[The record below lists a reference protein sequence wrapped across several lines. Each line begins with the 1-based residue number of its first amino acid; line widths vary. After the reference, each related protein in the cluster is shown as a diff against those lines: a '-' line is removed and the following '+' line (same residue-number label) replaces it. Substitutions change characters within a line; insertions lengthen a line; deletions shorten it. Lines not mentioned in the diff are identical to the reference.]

1 LKGLKLLEYQA
12 KDVFRKFGIPTPR
25 SAPAGSPKE
34 AEEAAEALGGAVAVK
49 AQLPV
54 GGRGKAGGILFAENP
69 AKAAEV
75 AGRLLGIRLK
85 GLEIRK
91 VLVEEKLSVLDELY
105 VGVVVD
111 RRNRAYVVL
120 ASSEGG
126 VDIEEVASKTPEK
139 IVRHVVDPLQR
150 LRLYQA
156 RSVARQ
162 LGYSGR
168 EMTDLADVILKLYE
182 VAFEM
187 DAELTEINPLALTE
201 SGFVAADARLNI
213 DNNAL
218 FRHPELSE
226 MAQESEASELSARE
240 LEAKEQGLTYV
251 ELDGEIGIIGNGAG
265 LTMAT
270 IDTVTLLGGRPANFL
285 DLGGGASP
293 EIVEEGVSFVLSD
306 PRVRAVF
313 VNILGGITRCDD
325 AARGIID
332 ARRRTGSEKPIAVR
346 MTGTNE
352 EEGVRLLSE
361 AGINNLRTMEEA
373 AKRVVALAR
382 GG

>member
-1 LKGLKLLEYQA
+1 LKLLEYQA

-85 GLEIRK
+85 GLEIRR
-91 VLVEEKLSVLDELY
+91 VLVEEKLSILDELY
-105 VGVVVD
+105 VGVAVD

-270 IDTVTLLGGRPANFL
+270 IDTVTLRGGRPANFL

-293 EIVEEGVSFVLSD
+293 ESIEEGVSFVLSD

-361 AGINNLRTMEEA
+361 AGIDNLRTMEEA
-373 AKRVVALAR
+373 AERVVALA
-382 GG
+382 GGG